1 MSLKWLILIFQTW
14 WLFFLL
20 MKYVDFLKM
29 LAAYPNT
36 HNFKAENTYRENF
49 SVKSK

>member
-36 HNFKAENTYRENF
+36 HNFKAENT
-49 SVKSK
+49 